1 MQSGAPPAE
10 DGPYF
15 LIEYGTFYSAKMK
28 RTDLKVRNKLLCGR
42 VLILTRSSESIT
54 AVGPKLLRLS
64 PPTVVKHIHLHN

>member
-28 RTDLKVRNKLLCGR
+28 RTDLKVRNY
-42 VLILTRSSESIT
+42 V
-54 AVGPKLLRLS
+54 AVF
-64 PPTVVKHIHLHN
+64 